1 MNEDPQANVAGA
13 PLGPGWQ
20 QALDELE
27 QSLRQA
33 VQAIGALRYTLV
45 GGAPPVG
52 VAAAAQPAAPAAGG
66 APAPQP
72 DAPAP
77 DAPAPDAT
85 PLGEAATEERARSTF
100 ERLWERIE
108 LEKRER
114 EAQAGEPAEV
124 RRGLELLPQDYLMTV
139 EDREGK
145 VDLIPLH
152 RALLAFVPVECISL
166 LSFANGVPV
175 ISLRS
180 DRELDLDRLGT
191 AVSSAMD
198 RQCEVIPQDNGR
210 VYLRL
215 QARPGQEA

>member
-1 MNEDPQANVAGA
+1 MADDPQANAAGA
-13 PLGPGWQ
+13 PLGPGWI

-27 QSLRQA
+27 RTLREA
-33 VQAIGALRYTLV
+33 VYAIGALRYSLSGTAV
-45 GGAPPVG
+45 PPPV
-52 VAAAAQPAAPAAGG
+52 VPPPAAAAPIAPQAAGAAP
-66 APAPQP
+66 PP
-72 DAPAP
+72 DVAQQ
-77 DAPAPDAT
+77 DASA
-85 PLGEAATEERARSTF
+85 EQRARSTF

-108 LEKRER
+108 LERRER
-114 EAQAGEPAEV
+114 DPQGAGEGHD
-124 RRGLELLPQDYLMTV
+124 RKGLELLPQDYMMTV

-152 RALLAFVPVECISL
+152 RALLGLVPVESISL

-180 DRELDLDRLGT
+180 EGELDLDRLGT

-198 RQCEVIPQDNGR
+198 RQCEVIPQENGR

-215 QARPGQEA
+215 RARAKQEA

>member
-1 MNEDPQANVAGA
+1 MADDPQANAAGA
-13 PLGPGWQ
+13 PVGPGWT

-27 QSLRQA
+27 RSLREA
-33 VQAIGALRYTLV
+33 VYAIGALRYSLAGVPVPPPVTPP
-45 GGAPPVG
+45 GAPPLAVP
-52 VAAAAQPAAPAAGG
+52 QPAASADPV
-66 APAPQP
+66 QP
-72 DAPAP
+72 DATA
-77 DAPAPDAT
+77 
-85 PLGEAATEERARSTF
+85 EQRARSTF

-108 LEKRER
+108 LERRER
-114 EAQAGEPAEV
+114 DPAASEGGHD
-124 RRGLELLPQDYLMTV
+124 RKGLELLPQDYMMTV

-152 RALLAFVPVECISL
+152 RALLGLVPVEAISL

-180 DRELDLDRLGT
+180 DGELDLDRLGS
-191 AVSSAMD
+191 AVSAAMD

-215 QARPGQEA
+215 SARAKQEA

>member
-27 QSLRQA
+27 RSLRQA
-33 VQAIGALRYTLV
+33 VQAIGALRYTLI
-45 GGAPPVG
+45 GGA
-52 VAAAAQPAAPAAGG
+52 APDVVS
-66 APAPQP
+66 APTQP
-72 DAPAP
+72 DA
-77 DAPAPDAT
+77 
-85 PLGEAATEERARSTF
+85 AALEEGTTEERARSTF

-114 EAQAGEPAEV
+114 EAQGAEPAEV
-124 RRGLELLPQDYLMTV
+124 RRGLELLPQDYMMTV

-152 RALLAFVPVECISL
+152 RALLAFVPVESISL

-180 DRELDLDRLGT
+180 DRELDFERLGT
-191 AVSSAMD
+191 AVSSALD

-215 QARPGQEA
+215 QTRPGQEA